1 MAAMFEHFNTPEE
14 IFSFKLGSALT
25 MEQDS
30 LEMLEELEKTTPRQE
45 FKELFHAHADETRHQ
60 IENLKQCFA
69 LLGEEVNDSPSPTTK
84 GLAKEAKASIA
95 KTDSTIVDA
104 ILLSGGLETERYEMA
119 VYETLITNAKARGAD
134 EVVRLLEQNYEQEV
148 AASEKL
154 KAAAEQISKSG
165 IAVSRAA

>member
-1 MAAMFEHFNTPEE
+1 MFEHFNSPEE

-30 LEMLEELEKTTPRQE
+30 LEMLEKMAETTPRP
-45 FKELFHAHADETRHQ
+45 ELRVLFESHATETRQQ

-84 GLAKEAKASIA
+84 GLAKEAAASIS

-104 ILLSGGLETERYEMA
+104 VLLAGGLEAEHYEIA
-119 VYETLITNAKARGAD
+119 VYETLITNAEARGAHD
-134 EVVRLLEQNYEQEV
+134 VAALLKHNYDQEV
-148 AASEKL
+148 AASENIK
-154 KAAAEQISKSG
+154 KMAKQISTEG
-165 IAVSRAA
+165 IAVSSAA